1 MYDNSLALMHAMR
14 EAGIDY
20 RSDTPEDDENLIDTV
35 RVGWT
40 GKHLPRCVLA
50 FRINDR
56 GAHLEASLG
65 DIAPAARSAAL
76 ELVNALNGEY
86 RWMKFAVEEGGDL
99 HGARGCRALWHRGHG
114 PDVRHAR
121 RGVPAP
127 RRGAVTR
134 AVPCCVILGKSCAVL
149 LASACVQYH
158 RGA

>member
-76 ELVNALNGEY
+76 ELANVLNGEY
-86 RWMKFAVEEGGDL
+86 RWMKFAVEEGG
-99 HGARGCRALWHRGHG
+99 ALVCTS
-114 PDVRHAR
+114 DIFM
-121 RGVPAP
+121 VPEVAGLFGIAGMGRMFDTLDEVYP
-127 RRGAVTR
+127 RLAE
-134 AVPCCVILGKSCAVL
+134 VL
-149 LASACVQYH
+149 
-158 RGA
+158 